1 MPQETYCAEI
11 LVKGH
16 VHGVGFRYFVRRY
29 AAILGIKGYVKNVVD
44 GVLIMAEGKKDSI
57 SSLIG
62 ICRKGPQSAMVTD
75 VEEKDSSPQGFRE
88 FSILL

>member
-44 GVLIMAEGKKDSI
+44 ANNQFAFDLYNKYKS
-57 SSLIG
+57 
-62 ICRKGPQSAMVTD
+62 
-75 VEEKDSSPQGFRE
+75 
-88 FSILL
+88 